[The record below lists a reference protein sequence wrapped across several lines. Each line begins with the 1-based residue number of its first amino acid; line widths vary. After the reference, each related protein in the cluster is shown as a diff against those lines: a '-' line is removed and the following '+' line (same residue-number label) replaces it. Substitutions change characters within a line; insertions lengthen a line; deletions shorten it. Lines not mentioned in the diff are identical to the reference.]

1 MIKVYILFP
10 RVYQRLFRLSSVEN
24 IRQYFHEVKDFY
36 RNDMSEVG
44 QTPIHFAAMTG
55 QNHFVQNIIERIGA
69 KVLLFR
75 GNVFIKFSGPSES
88 GDHSYCSALVGLG
101 TNFYLG
107 QKLYSA
113 KLLQA
118 NSKVFSQIIKLKHY
132 FLLHFVAFFP
142 CSLTANPIIITGFPR
157 NL

>member
-1 MIKVYILFP
+1 
-10 RVYQRLFRLSSVEN
+10 
-24 IRQYFHEVKDFY
+24 
-36 RNDMSEVG
+36 MSEVG

-88 GDHSYCSALVGLG
+88 GDHSYCTLVGTG

-107 QKLYSA
+107 QRLFGA

-118 NSKVFSQIIKLKHY
+118 NSKVFHKL
-132 FLLHFVAFFP
+132 
-142 CSLTANPIIITGFPR
+142 SN
-157 NL
+157 

>member
-1 MIKVYILFP
+1 M
-10 RVYQRLFRLSSVEN
+10 EN

-75 GNVFIKFSGPSES
+75 GNIFIKFSGPSVS
-88 GDHSYCSALVGLG
+88 RDRSYCALVGPRYR
-101 TNFYLG
+101 TIF
-107 QKLYSA
+107 
-113 KLLQA
+113 
-118 NSKVFSQIIKLKHY
+118 LKQ
-132 FLLHFVAFFP
+132 LV
-142 CSLTANPIIITGFPR
+142 
-157 NL
+157 

>member
-1 MIKVYILFP
+1 M
-10 RVYQRLFRLSSVEN
+10 SSVEN

-75 GNVFIKFSGPSES
+75 GNVLLNFQGLVSGSAPVVQLLNRFSVS
-88 GDHSYCSALVGLG
+88 GSNTAFNVALPLV
-101 TNFYLG
+101 
-107 QKLYSA
+107 S
-113 KLLQA
+113 
-118 NSKVFSQIIKLKHY
+118 
-132 FLLHFVAFFP
+132 
-142 CSLTANPIIITGFPR
+142 R
-157 NL
+157 

>member
-1 MIKVYILFP
+1 MIILETLEYEKEECPCFL
-10 RVYQRLFRLSSVEN
+10 YLIQIFDQRLFRLSSVEN

-75 GNVFIKFSGPSES
+75 GNVFIKFSGRSES
-88 GDHSYCSALVGLG
+88 RDHSYCAMCALVGPE
-101 TNFYLG
+101 TIFY
-107 QKLYSA
+107 YT
-113 KLLQA
+113 LL
-118 NSKVFSQIIKLKHY
+118 NYCRRILRY
-132 FLLHFVAFFP
+132 FHKF
-142 CSLTANPIIITGFPR
+142 
-157 NL
+157 